1 MLVEMHVCAGDCCV
15 TSRETWVRAWSLPPR
30 ALLVTKVT
38 LALARRVLAEGWK
51 RNTGVMGK

>member
-1 MLVEMHVCAGDCCV
+1 MLAEMHACAGDCCV

-38 LALARRVLAEGWK
+38 LALAEGWK
-51 RNTGVMGK
+51 RNMGVMGK